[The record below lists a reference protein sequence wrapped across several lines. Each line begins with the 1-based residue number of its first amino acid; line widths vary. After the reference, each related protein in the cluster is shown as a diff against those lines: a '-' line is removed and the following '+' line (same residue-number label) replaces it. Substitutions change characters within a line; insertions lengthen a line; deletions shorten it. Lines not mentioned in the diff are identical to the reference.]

1 MTTRLRPAATLCWG
15 CTDRLIQGNW
25 TKDMT
30 TPNLSNLLV
39 AGRLNDRYRDAASER
54 AVHPR
59 TLPTA
64 RAQRRRPGLPVIV
77 RRRLGWLSPST

>member
-1 MTTRLRPAATLCWG
+1 
-15 CTDRLIQGNW
+15 
-25 TKDMT
+25 MT

-39 AGRLNDRYRDAASER
+39 AGRLNDRYQDAASER

-64 RAQRRRPGLPVIV
+64 LAQRRRPGLPVIV